1 MNNKD
6 DKKPVNPLKKC
17 VGWAKK
23 QINKLYTD
31 YDEKRAR
38 KDLIFTEPIHKKEE
52 PKETVTLVRGGI
64 DIQFLIIVI
73 ALLAFGAMMCF
84 SASYF
89 YAEDMY
95 GDSFYFLKHYI
106 FFAVMAMAVTSLFV
120 MYMTPRFW
128 KMFSMAIYAISCV
141 LLLLVLIVGTDGG
154 GAQRWIQIG
163 PVTLQPSEIAKMA
176 VIMMLALYM
185 SHYQKEIKS
194 DHVFGGS
201 VRHGV
206 IMPGL
211 IIGLVIVLVML
222 EKHISGVMIIGI
234 IGIAVMFIGGT
245 KTRWIFVII
254 GAVALVGIALI
265 VVSSYAQDRVYTWLF
280 IEQVDP
286 LGSAWQTL
294 QGLYAIG
301 SGGIFGLGLGNSRQK
316 YGYVSEPQNDF
327 IFTII
332 CEELGFVGALLIL
345 TLFGLLIWRG
355 FKIASRA
362 SDRFSQ
368 LVAYGLTVKLALQ
381 VILNVAVVTN
391 SMPNTGISL
400 PFFSSGGTALA
411 VQIFEMGII
420 LSISR
425 YSSKKV

>member
-1 MNNKD
+1 MNNNG
-6 DKKPVNPLKKC
+6 KKPVNFFKKS
-17 VGWAKK
+17 ADRIKK
-23 QINKLYTD
+23 KADRIYHD
-31 YDEKRAR
+31 YDERRAR
-38 KDLIFTEPIHKKEE
+38 RDIIFTETIHKKEE
-52 PKETVTLVRGGI
+52 PKEERVLVRSGI
-64 DIQFLIIVI
+64 DIQFLVTVI
-73 ALLAFGAMMCF
+73 ALLAFGAMMSF
-84 SASYF
+84 SASHF

-106 FFAVMAMAVTSLFV
+106 FFAFIAIVGTAFFV
-120 MYMTPRFW
+120 IYATPRFW
-128 KMFSMAIYAISCV
+128 KMFSFGVYGLSVVM
-141 LLLLVLIVGTDGG
+141 LLLVLVIGTSGG
-154 GAQRWIQIG
+154 GAQRWIELG
-163 PVTLQPSEIAKMA
+163 PITIQPSEIAKMA
-176 VIMMLALYM
+176 VVMMLALYM
-185 SHYQKEIKS
+185 SHYQKEISS

-206 IMPGL
+206 LFPGL
-211 IIGLVIVLVML
+211 IIGIIIVLVML
-222 EKHISGVMIIGI
+222 EKHISGVMIIGM
-234 IGIAVMFIGGT
+234 IGIAVMYLGGT
-245 KTRWIFVII
+245 KTKWIFLIFGVIAFA
-254 GAVALVGIALI
+254 GAFLI
-265 VVSSYAQDRVYTWLF
+265 LVSSYAQDRVYTWLF

-316 YGYVSEPQNDF
+316 YGYVSQPQNDF

-332 CEELGFVGALLIL
+332 CEELGFVGAVLIL
-345 TLFGLLIWRG
+345 SLFGLLIWRG

-381 VILNVAVVTN
+381 VILNIAVVTN

>member
-1 MNNKD
+1 MNNNG
-6 DKKPVNPLKKC
+6 KKPVNFFKKS
-17 VGWAKK
+17 ADRIKK
-23 QINKLYTD
+23 KADRIYHD

-38 KDLIFTEPIHKKEE
+38 RDIIFTETIHKKEE
-52 PKETVTLVRGGI
+52 PKEERVLVRSGI
-64 DIQFLIIVI
+64 DIQFLVTVI
-73 ALLAFGAMMCF
+73 ALLAFGAMMSF
-84 SASYF
+84 SASHF

-106 FFAVMAMAVTSLFV
+106 FFALIATAGTAFFV
-120 MYMTPRFW
+120 VYANPRFW
-128 KMFSMAIYAISCV
+128 KMFSFGVYGLSVVM
-141 LLLLVLIVGTDGG
+141 LLLVLVIGTSGG
-154 GAQRWIQIG
+154 GAQRWIEVG
-163 PVTLQPSEIAKMA
+163 PITIQPSEIAKMA

-185 SHYQKEIKS
+185 SHYQKEISS

-206 IMPGL
+206 ISPGL
-211 IIGLVIVLVML
+211 IIGIIIVLVML
-222 EKHISGVMIIGI
+222 EKHISGVMIIGM
-234 IGIAVMFIGGT
+234 IGIAVMYLGGT
-245 KTRWIFVII
+245 KTKWIFLIFGVIAFA
-254 GAVALVGIALI
+254 GAFLI
-265 VVSSYAQDRVYTWLF
+265 LVSSYAQDRVYTWLF

-316 YGYVSEPQNDF
+316 YGYVSQPQNDF

-332 CEELGFVGALLIL
+332 CEELGFVGAVLIL
-345 TLFGLLIWRG
+345 SLFGFLIWRG

-381 VILNVAVVTN
+381 VILNIAVVTN